1 MGKPGLPP
9 DESGSSDNDEG
20 RPLDPESVS
29 GNKPSKGRVP
39 ATIQHHCM
47 RLQVPRDPLT
57 IVEAKIEVRLGNA
70 LYIRGQGDGLSWD
83 KGQPLSPGFGGS
95 WIWKTNKAKGK
106 VLFRLLLN
114 DEIWAKGE
122 DGRVDAGKMIEVVP
136 VF

>member
-1 MGKPGLPP
+1 
-9 DESGSSDNDEG
+9 
-20 RPLDPESVS
+20 
-29 GNKPSKGRVP
+29 
-39 ATIQHHCM
+39 M
-47 RLQVPRDPLT
+47 RFHVPRDPLT
-57 IVEAKIEVRLGNA
+57 IVEAKVEVGLGNA

-122 DGRVDAGKMIEVVP
+122 DGGVDAGKMIEVVP
-136 VF
+136 VFQLSNGLAYAADRLGEEDFTDMVPLCEGEGSRMATRAAKLL